1 MEEEG
6 VKGVHA
12 SRSARVVMGQVRWL
26 HVFWRML
33 AYAGVCWRML
43 AFADVCWRM
52 LTYAML
58 YAQVRWLHGELGT
71 LLTYAYV
78 C

>member
-6 VKGVHA
+6 VKSVHA

-33 AYAGVCWRML
+33 AYAAVC
-43 AFADVCWRM
+43 CRM

-58 YAQVRWLHGELGT
+58 YAQVRWLHLFWRM
-71 LLTYAYV
+71 LPYAAVCCRMLTYADV